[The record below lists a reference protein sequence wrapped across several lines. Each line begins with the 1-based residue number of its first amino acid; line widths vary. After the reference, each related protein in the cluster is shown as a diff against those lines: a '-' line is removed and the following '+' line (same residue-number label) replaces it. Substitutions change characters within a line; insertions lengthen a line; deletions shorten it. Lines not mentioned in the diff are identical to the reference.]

1 MATVNG
7 WVITDS
13 SYIAKRLGPEPP
25 STTCAVSTTVT
36 PSPYFYVKS
45 DEADACFSWISR
57 YREPSRLVV
66 IELDDQGDV
75 AWQHAAGSSLTTWFD
90 EGWSWVPVKSFDV
103 VSELAPAAIRAVVAA
118 NLNPDY
124 PPTAQMRAAW
134 GI

>member
-7 WVITDS
+7 
-13 SYIAKRLGPEPP
+13 YIVVDNAYAARRLGPEPP

-36 PSPYFYVKS
+36 PSPYFYVKN
-45 DEADACFSWISR
+45 DEAAACFSWISC

-90 EGWSWVPVKSFDV
+90 EGWGWVPVKRFDV
-103 VSELAPAAIRAVVAA
+103 VDEMTPSEIRTIVSA
-118 NLNPDY
+118 NINTSY
-124 PPTAQMRAAW
+124 PPTPQMRATW

>member
-7 WVITDS
+7 YVIVDS
-13 SYIAKRLGPEPP
+13 AYVAKRLGPEPP
-25 STTCAVSTTVT
+25 TTTCTVSSSLTHD
-36 PSPYFYVKS
+36 PYFLVKS
-45 DEADACFSWISR
+45 DEADACFRWVSV
-57 YREPSRLVV
+57 YREPYRLVV

-103 VSELAPAAIRAVVAA
+103 VDELTPSEIRTVVSA

-124 PPTAQMRAAW
+124 PQTAQMLAIW
-134 GI
+134 GL